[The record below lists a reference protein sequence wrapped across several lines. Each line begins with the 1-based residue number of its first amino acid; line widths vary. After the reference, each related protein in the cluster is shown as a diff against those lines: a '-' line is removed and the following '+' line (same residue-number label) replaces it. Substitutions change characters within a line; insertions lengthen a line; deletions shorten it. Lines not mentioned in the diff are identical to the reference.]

1 MASSFQFGF
10 SNPESYSD
18 WAKYAGL
25 DRKTGM
31 FSDTQQTTGVAPP
44 ETFGQMVEQKLAPVQ
59 QAFSTIANVGS
70 QIGQGNFMGAYNT
83 MTTKPKVGVAPNL
96 ATQAPTTPQTIGPV
110 GDYDY
115 MHSLKNM
122 ENQ

>member
-10 SNPESYSD
+10 SNPDSYSD

-31 FSDTQQTTGVAPP
+31 FSDTTQNTGVAPP
-44 ETFGQMVEQKLAPVQ
+44 ETFGQMVEQKFAPVQ
-59 QAFSTIANVGS
+59 QAFSTISNAGT
-70 QIGQGNFMGAYNT
+70 QLGQGNFMAAYNT
-83 MTTKPKVGVAPNL
+83 MTTKPKVGTPPNPV
-96 ATQAPTTPQTIGPV
+96 TQAPAVVKTIEPV